1 MEEHSGLTKLSWGA
15 QCIHIFSVNFYQP
28 LSTRASSGKT
38 SLIYF
43 LSLQS
48 MLCLSPRHNSGL
60 ILLWALRVIG
70 IFMVQHISLLLV
82 YLCVI
87 QEYIDIGIGIFQSRI
102 PLVKTW
108 NKINGPGP
116 TYTKVFSLSVFFL
129 TVYANLFSQDGG
141 RFHNNIVVYSCSKT
155 NDGMNYNGKE
165 KY

>member
-1 MEEHSGLTKLSWGA
+1 
-15 QCIHIFSVNFYQP
+15 
-28 LSTRASSGKT
+28 
-38 SLIYF
+38 
-43 LSLQS
+43 
-48 MLCLSPRHNSGL
+48 
-60 ILLWALRVIG
+60 
-70 IFMVQHISLLLV
+70 MVQHISLLLV

-108 NKINGPGP
+108 NKINGPVP